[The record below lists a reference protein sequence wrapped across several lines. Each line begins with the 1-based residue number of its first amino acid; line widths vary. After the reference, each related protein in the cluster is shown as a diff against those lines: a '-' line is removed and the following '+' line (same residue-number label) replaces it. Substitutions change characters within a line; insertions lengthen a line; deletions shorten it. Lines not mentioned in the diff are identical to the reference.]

1 MAVQEVVLSSEAR
14 LPFHCLLAGD
24 VGAYT
29 IYLPFFDPSLIGRED
44 APVVG
49 SPFRRELQ
57 LDGYTERAN
66 REDRLLTLY
75 DRLSARPETDGE
87 GIQIA
92 LGLEHEGLRRG
103 ISDAADVARREF
115 LEKIRQV
122 GNGRSG
128 VRGRVSPSRAA
139 CCTPS
144 SLLEEAARADRSCSK
159 ISFRPGGTYGY
170 GGSSGETAYCS
181 TIPG

>member
-1 MAVQEVVLSSEAR
+1 MELSKVCSR
-14 LPFHCLLAGD
+14 FH
-24 VGAYT
+24 V
-29 IYLPFFDPSLIGRED
+29 
-44 APVVG
+44 
-49 SPFRRELQ
+49 
-57 LDGYTERAN
+57 
-66 REDRLLTLY
+66 TL
-75 DRLSARPETDGE
+75 

-181 TIPG
+181 TIPGQPIMAVAVFWAITPLGACASSCDAHVCTLTPRDPFRKPQRTFPSPYTLHEVRRIRPVSST